1 MDLGA
6 FAFYVVAAIT
16 LAASLGVV
24 VTRSVVYS
32 ALLLVAALMFTGLI
46 YLMLLADFLALVQ
59 ILIYG
64 GTVSVLLLFALM
76 LTRPQEKPLLN
87 HRGWPAAALAA
98 VVLFGV
104 LIYQS
109 VGTTWAPAGP
119 ASTGA
124 SPSSIANGAR
134 TTAPGPPGTAST
146 TARTPASSG
155 AATTGPRRVGPAD
168 LGNALFT
175 TWGVPF
181 EIASLVLLVALM
193 GSLVIAR
200 GTPEPHDPTDVPEA
214 PGALEAPQ
222 LTEAG

>member
-1 MDLGA
+1 MDLGGI
-6 FAFYVVAAIT
+6 AFYVVAAVT

-46 YLMLLADFLALVQ
+46 YLMLLADFLAFVQ

-87 HRGWPAAALAA
+87 HRGWPVAALGAI
-98 VVLFGV
+98 VLFV
-104 LIYQS
+104 ILFYQS
-109 VGTTWAPAGP
+109 VATSWVPATP
-119 ASTGA
+119 T
-124 SPSSIANGAR
+124 
-134 TTAPGPPGTAST
+134 ST
-146 TARTPASSG
+146 TTSST
-155 AATTGPRRVGPAD
+155 AATSATTTGPVRVGPAA

-200 GTPEPHDPTDVPEA
+200 GAAPPQDETDVPEA
-214 PGALEAPQ
+214 PGALEVSQ
-222 LTEAG
+222 VRETS